1 MVEIP
6 DSLVERLKERQ
17 VVLVAGLGCSEL
29 AGAAGW
35 NELTEA
41 LSARLVFSD
50 ARQVVARLTT
60 SGRMTDAIAF
70 MRNLVPHQLVEETL
84 AQAYPQGAAVP
95 DAMSACVRFPWRA
108 VVTTGFDDLWERALE
123 AADGG
128 RRPPTVLTAGE
139 DPRRRSRPGR
149 LFCTSRAASRCPRVC
164 ASARATRASG
174 WCRRRGWPGWR
185 TCRAGARWCSSA
197 SAPRIPTWS
206 GFHPGWRRARAR
218 RRTSCS
224 WTCRRILTRTPRSRC
239 GRCAPASR

>member
-1 MVEIP
+1 MKPCLAPEVLMVEIP

-41 LSARLVFSD
+41 LAARLVFSD

-70 MRNLVPHQLVEETL
+70 MRDLVPHQLVEETL

-108 VVTTGFDDLWERALE
+108 VVTTGFDDLWERALD
-123 AADGG
+123 AADG
-128 RRPPTVLTAGE
+128 
-139 DPRRRSRPGR
+139 
-149 LFCTSRAASRCPRVC
+149 RAA
-164 ASARATRASG
+164 AADGAD
-174 WCRRRGWPGWR
+174 RGRGS
-185 TCRAGARWCSSA
+185 RAGAIDRA
-197 SAPRIPTWS
+197 APAAPRGPRRAARES
-206 GFHPGWRRARAR
+206 VPGPGRRARPAGAVAGAGLAGAPGAPALAGVR
-218 RRTSCS
+218 R
-224 WTCRRILTRTPRSRC
+224 LPPHRSRS
-239 GRCAPASR
+239 GLAFILAGDAPARGAPLPVPGRVGGS

>member
-70 MRNLVPHQLVEETL
+70 MRDLVPHQLVEETL
-84 AQAYPQGAAVP
+84 AQAYP
-95 DAMSACVRFPWRA
+95 R
-108 VVTTGFDDLWERALE
+108 ERPC
-123 AADGG
+123 
-128 RRPPTVLTAGE
+128 RTRCRPAY
-139 DPRRRSRPGR
+139 
-149 LFCTSRAASRCPRVC
+149 ASR
-164 ASARATRASG
+164 
-174 WCRRRGWPGWR
+174 
-185 TCRAGARWCSSA
+185 GAPS
-197 SAPRIPTWS
+197 
-206 GFHPGWRRARAR
+206 
-218 RRTSCS
+218 
-224 WTCRRILTRTPRSRC
+224 
-239 GRCAPASR
+239 